1 MTNRDIKTAAKKQ
14 FAERLTTA
22 VDLPYQVDKF
32 TYAIIETV
40 TDDEGKEIDVP
51 LTIQITAKA
60 IEGEKKE
67 PYDVVFED
75 SEYAREAA
83 EEAEKA
89 AAKAAEKAAAK
100 AAEKAAKEAEKAA
113 KKKEE

>member
-14 FAERLTTA
+14 FAERLTAA

-40 TDDEGKEIDVP
+40 TDDGGKEIDVP
-51 LTIQITAKA
+51 LTVQITAKA

-89 AAKAAEKAAAK
+89 AAKAAEKAA
-100 AAEKAAKEAEKAA
+100 KEAEKAA

>member
-14 FAERLTTA
+14 FAERLTAA

-40 TDDEGKEIDVP
+40 TDNEGKEIDVP
-51 LTIQITAKA
+51 LTVQITAKA

-89 AAKAAEKAAAK
+89 AAKAAEKAA
-100 AAEKAAKEAEKAA
+100 KEAEKAA